1 MEVPC
6 QDYQAFRK
14 TFTRNTLCFRRI
26 FSSAPLKLNV
36 VISGTIFSNTIAD
49 INTTTTT
56 TTRYYAFFK
65 DNLYNVKL
73 FMKGTTSLIRYK
85 LS

>member
-1 MEVPC
+1 MSRKLEIVFSVP
-6 QDYQAFRK
+6 
-14 TFTRNTLCFRRI
+14 
-26 FSSAPLKLNV
+26 LNL

-49 INTTTTT
+49 INTTT

-73 FMKGTTSLIRYK
+73 FMKGTINLIRYK